1 MRVLPHRLAGLLLAV
16 VLLLGMPYCVRAAD
30 GVEITLIV
38 ASDLDTIDAGEVR
51 GGFARLA
58 GLVNRERAARRNVVF
73 VHAGDA
79 FSPSL
84 LSGFDQGLHI
94 VELLNMLAPDVFVPG
109 NHEFD
114 FGPAVFLRR
123 ISEASFPVVGANLLG
138 PDGAGLPGVER
149 SLVLELE
156 GVHVGFVGLTTDK
169 TYVKASPEDL
179 RITNMVDAL
188 AAEAAALREAGADLV
203 VAVVHADN
211 AEDMRI
217 VRSRLADVVLSGDD
231 HQLRIVY
238 DGVTVLA
245 ESLDQAAQVAIVD
258 LAVNVGERDGERTVD
273 WEPAFRIVD
282 TATVDPDPAVAERI
296 AELQHQ
302 LSTEL
307 DASLG
312 TTAIPLDSRRTKVRS
327 GESAIGNL
335 VADAMRSATGSDVAI
350 TNGGGIRGDR
360 QYSAGSELSRRDILA
375 ELPFGNKTV
384 VVELTGAQIL
394 AAIENG
400 ISAIEEGSGRFPHV
414 SGLSF
419 EAELARP
426 PGQRVTTI
434 RIGGEEFDPAAS
446 YRVATNDFMYRGGDG
461 YSVFADGTVIV
472 SAADGNLMASEV
484 MAYVRAKGTEGATVS
499 GRITIR

>member
-1 MRVLPHRLAGLLLAV
+1 MRFLPYRIAGVLLAV
-16 VLLLGMPYCVRAAD
+16 VLAIGVPLSVRAAD
-30 GVEITLIV
+30 SVEITLIV
-38 ASDLDTIDAGEVR
+38 AGDLDTIDAGEVR

-58 GLVNRERAARRNVVF
+58 GLVNRERAERRNVLF

-84 LSGFDQGLHI
+84 LSGFDQGLHV
-94 VELLNMLAPDVFVPG
+94 VELLNMFAPDVFVPG

-123 ISEASFPVVGANLLG
+123 ISETAFPVVGANLLG
-138 PDGAGLPGVER
+138 PDGARLPGVEP
-149 SLVLELE
+149 SLMLELE
-156 GVHVGFVGLTTDK
+156 GVRIGFVGLTTDK

-179 RITNMVDAL
+179 RITDMVDAL
-188 AAEAAALREAGADLV
+188 TTEAAALREAGADLV

-231 HQLRIVY
+231 HQLRLVY

-245 ESLDQAAQVAIVD
+245 ESLDQAEMVAIVD
-258 LAVNVGERDGERTVD
+258 LAVSIGERDGKRTVD

-282 TATVDPDPAVAERI
+282 TATVDPDPAVAGRI

-302 LSTEL
+302 LSAEL

-312 TTAIPLDSRRTKVRS
+312 VTAIALDSRRTTVRS

-335 VADAMRSATGSDVAI
+335 VADAMRAATGSDIAI

-360 QYSAGSELSRRDILA
+360 EYAAGSELSRRDILA

-400 ISAIEEGSGRFPHV
+400 ISAVEEGSGRFPHV

-419 EAELARP
+419 DAELARP
-426 PGQRVTTI
+426 RGQRVTSLQI
-434 RIGGEEFDPAAS
+434 DGEEFDPGAT

-461 YSVFADGTVIV
+461 YRVFADGTVVV

-484 MAYVRAKGTEGATVS
+484 MAYVRAKGTEGAAVS
-499 GRITIR
+499 GRITIK